1 MGAAGVLKELLRFAE
16 SVPNETYVFDEFT
29 LDVTERRL
37 VRAGETVALEPKT
50 FDVLTALV
58 RRAGRLATKRQL
70 LDDVWPD
77 AFVDEGILSVHVAR
91 LRAALGRGEG
101 GRLIETVARSGYRF
115 NAPVAT
121 FTGSARQLDERLRAT
136 SPEIHG
142 LVGRGRARVLSASYF
157 EVPTAVAAFED
168 AIAVDPTY
176 AAGHAGL
183 ALARCAQAGLRLLP
197 HADAYAAARTSAIR
211 ALALD
216 DRCADAH
223 AAMGAVLLMNDWDW
237 IAAERALERALSI
250 DASHTE
256 AYVLYGRLLD
266 ARGDARQALGMK
278 MKALERDPDSPFVHL
293 EIALAY
299 WHQREYA
306 RVLEWAGRTL
316 ALDPTH
322 PFAREMTIGVYWK
335 QGDFE
340 LQLAESVAH
349 AQAFGVP
356 AEALAPLHAA
366 WARAGRRGVVAYSI
380 EQVTRT
386 PPPAHHVQLAI
397 LHGEIDE
404 RDRAFAHLD
413 AAIDARDPALL
424 YLKVGPQWDDLRDD
438 ARFPARLARVGLDAR
453 PVRSSVP
460 QSQP

>member
-1 MGAAGVLKELLRFAE
+1 LLRFAE

-37 VRAGETVALEPKT
+37 VRRGEAVALEPKT
-50 FDVLTALV
+50 FDVLAALV

-91 LRAALGRGEG
+91 LRTALGRGGG
-101 GRLIETVARSGYRF
+101 GRHIETVARSGYRF
-115 NAPVAT
+115 TAPVAAV
-121 FTGSARQLDERLRAT
+121 TGPARRLDERIRAT

-157 EVPTAVAAFED
+157 EVPAAVAAFED
-168 AIAVDPTY
+168 AIAGDPTY

-216 DRCADAH
+216 DRCAGAH

-250 DASHTE
+250 DSSHTE

-266 ARGDARQALGMK
+266 ATGDAGAALSMK
-278 MKALERDPDSPFVHL
+278 MKALERDPESPFVHL

-299 WHQREYA
+299 WHRREYA
-306 RVLEWAGRTL
+306 RVLEWAERTL
-316 ALDPTH
+316 ALDSKH
-322 PFAREMTIGVYWK
+322 LFAREMTIGVYWK
-335 QGDFE
+335 QGDFGR
-340 LQLAESVAH
+340 QLEESVAH
-349 AQAFGVP
+349 ARTFGVP
-356 AEALAPLHAA
+356 ADALAPLHEAY
-366 WARAGRRGVVAYSI
+366 AREGRRGVVLYSI
-380 EQVTRT
+380 EQVSRT

-397 LHGEIDE
+397 LHAELGELGP
-404 RDRAFAHLD
+404 AFEHLD
-413 AAIDARDPALL
+413 AAIDARDPALI
-424 YLKVGPQWDDLRDD
+424 YLKVGPQWDDLRGD
-438 ARFPARLARVGLDAR
+438 ARFAARLARIGLDAR

-460 QSQP
+460 ESQP